1 MNSVLTDK
9 QKLLFENL
17 KNIKDYWTNTAVEQ
31 LSPNAD
37 LVASNCEEEYRLL
50 ANKISSDKEL
60 LAFRKIQN
68 ELIEGVIHS
77 ILVMVD
83 GGDDLADKFLLD
95 LIDRET
101 KESLQDDIALHEEF
115 IGYVLDTEGE

>member
-1 MNSVLTDK
+1 MLTDK

-17 KNIKDYWTNTAVEQ
+17 KNIKDYWTNTAVEH

-37 LVASNCEEEYRLL
+37 LIASNCEEEYQFL

-83 GGDDLADKFLLD
+83 GGDDLANKFLLD

-115 IGYVLDTEGE
+115 IGYLIDVEGE